1 MKKNSMLIKDSSNFK
16 FIKTKVKAG
25 EALIFSEFLVHRSG
39 KNISDKIRFS
49 IQLRLTDL
57 LSNDYMKK
65 NYPVIS

>member
-1 MKKNSMLIKDSSNFK
+1 MIITPNK
-16 FIKTKVKAG
+16 FAQVIETKVKAG